1 MRIWLLCLI
10 AGCSGEAPPS
20 VQAPAKPAPPPVPR
34 GLPYTPEHFWSA
46 EYPGKPPAV
55 APSSAGFAPSRRSAL
70 EVWDV
75 LYRESTAGFGP
86 VDAQKV
92 ETWNVRGT
100 PRRILSRSF
109 ERGYAWIVLDDE
121 GRVDPRILPRV
132 SR

>member
-1 MRIWLLCLI
+1 MRTWILCLL
-10 AGCSGEAPPS
+10 AGCSGEAPPA
-20 VQAPAKPAPPPVPR
+20 APARAALPPVPR

-55 APSSAGFAPSRRSAL
+55 APSSAGFAPTRRSAL
-70 EVWDV
+70 EIWDG

-109 ERGYAWIVLDDE
+109 ERGYAWIVLDAD
-121 GRVDPRILPRV
+121 GRVDPRFLPRV
-132 SR
+132 LRR